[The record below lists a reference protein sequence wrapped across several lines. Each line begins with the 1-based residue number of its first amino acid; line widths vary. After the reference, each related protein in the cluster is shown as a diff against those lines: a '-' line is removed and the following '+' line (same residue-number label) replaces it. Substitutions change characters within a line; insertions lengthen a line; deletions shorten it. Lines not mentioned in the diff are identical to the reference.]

1 MCETIRYKGNI
12 INIRTCESLYYAT
25 YADLKDNINY
35 LEQVSGNAAVED
47 YLNEKY
53 GFRYRFPFADE
64 KPGIAGYTLYNRGFL
79 VKIPRTRLKN
89 PEAQIYHN
97 RTFFRN
103 ENIPGFAYGVYT
115 PCPTQQSDEVEVMD
129 WSHLRDYLIFEI
141 VQQKQVNGH
150 LETVVRC
157 PFCKNISRFGVDE
170 WTEINAI
177 IQDPAN
183 GYDELT
189 RENSARAMAG
199 YLTKL

>member
-1 MCETIRYKGNI
+1 MSEIVKYNGNTIKIGSCED
-12 INIRTCESLYYAT
+12 LFYAT
-25 YADLKDNINY
+25 YADLKNNADC
-35 LEQVSGNAAVED
+35 LEQVSGNGPVED
-47 YLNEKY
+47 YLNEKF

-64 KPGIAGYTLYNRGFL
+64 KPSIGCYTLYERGFL
-79 VKIPRTRLKN
+79 VKIRRAQLKDTT
-89 PEAQIYHN
+89 AQIYHN
-97 RTFFRN
+97 RVFTKN
-103 ENIPGFAYGVYT
+103 EAVPEFAYGFYS
-115 PCPTQQSDEVEVMD
+115 PCPTQRSEEIEIID
-129 WSHLRDYLIFEI
+129 WSNLRDYLIFEI

-170 WTEINAI
+170 WTEINTI